1 MFRRHNNTNE
11 TAQCSVSCPP
21 GIQKVGVRKF
31 FFARGVYAHFENRGA
46 AHGRTNAPAA
56 WLRREVGRYETACH
70 TGTSLDGV
78 KSYRHFL
85 PERYHTG
92 MPQCAKYEK
101 FGKLILRKIINM
113 SYVIADVIF

>member
-1 MFRRHNNTNE
+1 MKLRNVLFHVPQVYKRW
-11 TAQCSVSCPP
+11 VSENFFSLAGCTPTFKTVAPP
-21 GIQKVGVRKF
+21 MG
-31 FFARGVYAHFENRGA
+31 EP
-46 AHGRTNAPAA
+46 TP
-56 WLRREVGRYETACH
+56 LRLGTGCVVFYPGHEVGRYETACH

-101 FGKLILRKIINM
+101 CGKLILRKIINM